1 MTESRFEPLCFAEK
15 PAEEMVAMAQW
26 FYREMERRR
35 TVREFSERPIPD
47 GLIQNALLAAGTAP
61 SGANRQPWHFVV
73 VSDPQVKR
81 QIRGAAE
88 VEERAFYAGRA
99 SKEWLDALEPL
110 ATNPDKPFLESA
122 PCLIVVFLKK
132 VTLDDQGVEHRNYY
146 PIESVGIA
154 TGILITALHLA
165 GLAALTYTPSPMSF
179 LNKILGR
186 PDTERPFLILVVG
199 YPAAG
204 AAVPVLTK
212 YPLERIA
219 SFVVGE

>member
-15 PAEEMVAMAQW
+15 PAEEMVATAQW
-26 FYREMERRR
+26 FYREMKRRR

-47 GLIQNALLAAGTAP
+47 GLIENALLAAGTAP

-132 VTLDDQGVEHRNYY
+132 VTLDEQGVEHRNYY
-146 PIESVGIA
+146 PTESVGIA

-186 PDTERPFLILVVG
+186 PDSERPFLILVVG

-204 AAVPVLTK
+204 ATVPVLTK

-219 SFVVGE
+219 SFVMGE